1 MAPARHVIA
10 TAPAPDIPRSP
21 VFRQALKGNH
31 EYPGSPGR
39 VTNGINHSGPE
50 PSLSFD
56 GFDCTPGLTED
67 SRARPTTSRSMRSR
81 ISDISLAESTE
92 SLTTSATSLLPA
104 LQIKD
109 VAEEDLLP
117 LQDEDL
123 DPGSFDIVAPTT
135 HERGAYSLARRSELL
150 FSDKHMAIILKDSRL
165 LGQFTRFLATVR
177 PASLALL
184 TYYLDTE
191 KAIRAIKF
199 ANSIAAGLSRL
210 NDYGFTSSVAED
222 TVNRDLEAKHDAAF
236 QSLVRD
242 ELPMFITHTWIRI
255 VSLSVKQ
262 RIVGTLSAALRD
274 ASEGLAE
281 VFCLTDPS
289 RRDNP
294 IILASKEFHRTTQYG
309 ISDVI
314 GRNCRFLQGPGTNPL
329 SIQRIRDKLLAGQEH
344 FETFLNYR
352 RDGSPFMNLLLCAP
366 LIDSRGTVR
375 YFLGA
380 QIDVSG
386 LARDCTDL
394 DGLKRL
400 VQAEKEEANRE
411 EDSDDARE
419 GRTEETQ
426 RSSAQCCRDLSELFD
441 RNEIEMV
448 RRYGGAMHQMRDE
461 DEVSRQSGS
470 WNTPYLVIE
479 DGTSPQQSPQPED
492 TVPDLPT
499 IGPKQHPLHAA
510 PQGPSGRLTGV
521 YEHYLLVRPAPS
533 FQILFASPSLRVPG
547 ILQSPFLSRIGGSGR
562 VRDQIAQALSE
573 GRGVTAKVRWLT
585 STSARRYSLNSGRGR
600 PRWLHCTPLHGVNGA
615 IGIWMIVIVDDDV
628 SHMGSGGGGGGGGGG
643 AAHDSAQRQHAPGQR
658 PRLAPVIESHANR
671 KPASFMTEDGS
682 WPTWQH

>member
-1 MAPARHVIA
+1 
-10 TAPAPDIPRSP
+10 
-21 VFRQALKGNH
+21 
-31 EYPGSPGR
+31 
-39 VTNGINHSGPE
+39 
-50 PSLSFD
+50 
-56 GFDCTPGLTED
+56 
-67 SRARPTTSRSMRSR
+67 MRSR

-123 DPGSFDIVAPTT
+123 DPGSFDIIAPTT

-262 RIVGTLSAALRD
+262 RIVGTLSATLRD

-294 IILASKEFHRTTQYG
+294 IILASKGMHDFFVSCFSR
-309 ISDVI
+309 
-314 GRNCRFLQGPGTNPL
+314 P
-329 SIQRIRDKLLAGQEH
+329 RI
-344 FETFLNYR
+344 
-352 RDGSPFMNLLLCAP
+352 
-366 LIDSRGTVR
+366 
-375 YFLGA
+375 
-380 QIDVSG
+380 
-386 LARDCTDL
+386 
-394 DGLKRL
+394 
-400 VQAEKEEANRE
+400 
-411 EDSDDARE
+411 
-419 GRTEETQ
+419 
-426 RSSAQCCRDLSELFD
+426 DLSC
-441 RNEIEMV
+441 
-448 RRYGGAMHQMRDE
+448 A
-461 DEVSRQSGS
+461 
-470 WNTPYLVIE
+470 
-479 DGTSPQQSPQPED
+479 
-492 TVPDLPT
+492 
-499 IGPKQHPLHAA
+499 
-510 PQGPSGRLTGV
+510 
-521 YEHYLLVRPAPS
+521 
-533 FQILFASPSLRVPG
+533 
-547 ILQSPFLSRIGGSGR
+547 
-562 VRDQIAQALSE
+562 
-573 GRGVTAKVRWLT
+573 
-585 STSARRYSLNSGRGR
+585 
-600 PRWLHCTPLHGVNGA
+600 
-615 IGIWMIVIVDDDV
+615 
-628 SHMGSGGGGGGGGGG
+628 
-643 AAHDSAQRQHAPGQR
+643 
-658 PRLAPVIESHANR
+658 
-671 KPASFMTEDGS
+671 
-682 WPTWQH
+682 